1 MHRTLPNIIFLCIL
15 FLITTVLPLSTDIL
29 SLNLS
34 QKIVDKPVEDIVL
47 EPELTTVL
55 PTTPDTI
62 INSDIM
68 FNIQSNMT
76 LFPTD
81 ILSGFQLLV
90 MKNDLSVAE
99 YRLDEL
105 SPEIITVSEQ
115 ERTIKI
121 NKQKLLETLP
131 PAYYDVVL
139 YEDSELLDY
148 VWQSSSINYNK
159 VLLATKNTL
168 ASKQLSMT
176 LFIPTQDF
184 KYSVPIT
191 RHVQTSE
198 NRFRT
203 LYNTLL
209 NGVKP
214 ELGLN
219 ELKPLFPASPN
230 IRVSS
235 KVANIYWY
243 PANLIG
249 FEEHLPVLST
259 AITKSFMSLGGV
271 DGVKFVINNKTSGTD
286 FGFDLAKTYVDSSIN
301 NAFIGYS
308 HNSDYMMFLP
318 MPLSSQDFDARV
330 EEALKVLKFE
340 SAYNYSEDMIQT
352 LPTEVDLLDHQLN
365 GTELTLT
372 LTENASNLFKNHP
385 EHEKLMIQ
393 SLLYT
398 FTSFPEV
405 ETVIIKVGTSPLIT
419 EIYDFSTGIKPDL
432 YFNMEP

>member
-55 PTTPDTI
+55 PTTPDSI
-62 INSDIM
+62 INADVM

-76 LFPTD
+76 LFPND
-81 ILSGFQLLV
+81 LLSGYQLLV

-99 YRLDEL
+99 FRLDEL
-105 SPEIITVSEQ
+105 SPEIVSVSEQ

-121 NKQKLLETLP
+121 SKQKLLETLP
-131 PAYYDVVL
+131 SAYYAIVL

-148 VWQSSSINYNK
+148 VWHSASIDDQK
-159 VLLATKNTL
+159 VLLSTKN
-168 ASKQLSMT
+168 AIPAKQLSMT
-176 LFIPTQDF
+176 MFIPTQDF

-249 FEEHLPVLST
+249 FEEHLTVLSN
-259 AITKSFMSLGGV
+259 AITKSFKSLGGI

-286 FGFDLAKTYVDSSIN
+286 FGFDLSKTYVDSTIN

-308 HNSDYMMFLP
+308 HNSTYMMLLP
-318 MPLSSQDFDARV
+318 MPLTSQDFDSKV
-330 EEALKVLKFE
+330 DEALKVLKFE

-372 LTENASNLFKNHP
+372 LSENASHVFETHP

-405 ETVIIKVGTSPLIT
+405 ETVIIKVGSSPLIT
-419 EIYDFSTGIKPDL
+419 DVYDFTTGIKPDL
-432 YFNMEP
+432 YYNMEP